1 MATENALE
9 GFRDLDIGKYSEKI
23 IDTMAEALVLIAPDG
38 TILMVNKSFEKM
50 LGYETDEIIGQSCQ
64 LLHCDLCEMGRKN
77 KTFSKWC
84 SLFSYGLDVKKR
96 CHVRRKNGTYLPVLK
111 NASLLRDENGEDI
124 GAVEILTD
132 ISELD
137 RLDQTIGILSRQ
149 LNEEPSF
156 HGIIGKS
163 PAIQKVFELIEKASW
178 SEAPIIIFGDSGT
191 GKELVA
197 QAIHKLGKRKNG
209 PFVQL
214 NCAALNES
222 LLESELFGHVKGAFT
237 GAYRHRIGRFETAND
252 GDIFLDEIGDVPLSI
267 QVKLLRV
274 LEQKQIER
282 VGDHQPIPVDARLIT
297 ATNKN
302 LKELIQKGEFR
313 EDFFFRINVIPINIP
328 TLRERL
334 DDIPL
339 LVDYFSRELC
349 KRTGKKITGLT
360 TESLDLLLSY
370 SWPGNVRELKSVL
383 EYAFVVAE
391 KGLIR
396 ADQLPQSILED
407 EAKPIQKKKT
417 DPHDEPAEKSELIEA
432 LTQTHGN
439 QSEAAR
445 LLDVSRV
452 TVWNRMKKYDIDL
465 KKTLL

>member
-1 MATENALE
+1 MAVEKQLNRLENI
-9 GFRDLDIGKYSEKI
+9 DIAKYSEKI
-23 IDTMAEALVLIAPDG
+23 IETMAEALVLIAPDG
-38 TILMVNKSFEKM
+38 TILMINKSFEKM
-50 LGYETDEIIGQSCQ
+50 FGYQADEIVGKSCTH
-64 LLHCDLCEMGRKN
+64 LNCDLCETSSGK
-77 KTFSKWC
+77 KLSKWC
-84 SLFSYGLDVKKR
+84 SLFSYGLAVKKR
-96 CHVRRKNGTYLPVLK
+96 CHVRKKDGSYLPVLK
-111 NASLLRDENGEDI
+111 NASLLKDDNGNDI

-132 ISELD
+132 ISEMD
-137 RLDQTIGILSRQ
+137 RRDQTIDSLSRQ
-149 LNEEPSF
+149 LPEESSF
-156 HGIIGKS
+156 YGIVGKS
-163 PAIQKVFELIEKASW
+163 RVIQKVFELMKKAAQ

-197 QAIHKLGKRKNG
+197 QAIHKLGRRNNG

-237 GAYRHRIGRFETAND
+237 GAYRHRIGRFETANE

-302 LKELIQKGEFR
+302 LQELIQRGEFR
-313 EDFFFRINVIPINIP
+313 EDFFFRINVIPIHVP
-328 TLRERL
+328 SLKERL

-339 LVDYFSRELC
+339 LVDYFIRRLR
-349 KRTGKKITGLT
+349 KRTEKKITGLT
-360 TESLDLLLSY
+360 PESLDLLLTY
-370 SWPGNVRELKSVL
+370 SWPGNIRELKSVL
-383 EYAFVVAE
+383 EYAFAVAE

-396 ADQLPQSILED
+396 VDQLPQNVL
-407 EAKPIQKKKT
+407 KT
-417 DPHDEPAEKSELIEA
+417 DGAAVQIEKATLHDDSDEKIELIQA
-432 LTQTHGN
+432 LTQANGN
-439 QSEAAR
+439 QSQAAR

-452 TVWNRMKKYDIDL
+452 TVWNRMKKFNIDL
-465 KKTLL
+465 KKTLH

>member
-1 MATENALE
+1 MALE
-9 GFRDLDIGKYSEKI
+9 KQLEGLKNLNIKKYSEKI
-23 IDTMAEALVLIAPDG
+23 IETMAEALVLIAPDG
-38 TILMVNKSFEKM
+38 TILMINKSFERM
-50 LGYETDEIIGQSCQ
+50 FGYSSDEIVGKSCTK
-64 LLHCDLCEMGRKN
+64 LNCDLCETGESKGF
-77 KTFSKWC
+77 TKWC

-96 CHVRRKNGTYLPVLK
+96 CHLKKKDGTYLPVLK
-111 NASLLRDENGEDI
+111 NASLLKDDNGVDI

-137 RLDQTIGILSRQ
+137 RLDQTVTSLSQQ
-149 LNEEPSF
+149 LNVDSSF
-156 HGIIGKS
+156 YGIVGKS
-163 PAIQKVFELIEKASW
+163 QPLRKVLELVKKAAQ
-178 SEAPIIIFGDSGT
+178 SESPIIIFGDSGT

-197 QAIHKLGKRKNG
+197 QAIHVLGRRKKG

-252 GDIFLDEIGDVPLSI
+252 GDIFLDEIGDVPLST

-282 VGDHQPIPVDARLIT
+282 VGDHQPIPVDVRLIT

-302 LKELIQKGEFR
+302 LKELIERGEFR
-313 EDFFFRINVIPINIP
+313 EDFFFRINVIPIYMP
-328 TLRERL
+328 TLKERL
-334 DDIPL
+334 DDVPL
-339 LVDYFSRELC
+339 LVEYFIRNLR
-349 KRTGKKITGLT
+349 KRTGKDLTGLSP
-360 TESLDLLLSY
+360 EAMELLLGY

-383 EYAFVVAE
+383 EYAFAVAE
-391 KGLIR
+391 KGLIQLE
-396 ADQLPQSILED
+396 QLPQSVVKD
-407 EAKPIQKKKT
+407 EGPPVVVAETGLQE
-417 DPHDEPAEKSELIEA
+417 EPSEKRELIKA
-432 LTQTHGN
+432 LTEANGN

-452 TVWNRMKKYDIDL
+452 TVWNRMKKFNIDL
-465 KKTLL
+465 KKTLH

>member
-1 MATENALE
+1 MTIEKSPEDLKN
-9 GFRDLDIGKYSEKI
+9 LDIGKYSGKI

-50 LGYETDEIIGQSCQ
+50 LGYSADEIVGESCTKM
-64 LLHCDLCEMGRKN
+64 HCDLCEMGLKMK
-77 KTFSKWC
+77 KTGKWC
-84 SLFSYGLDVKKR
+84 MLFSHGLDVKKR
-96 CHVRRKNGTYLPVLK
+96 CHVKKKDGSYLPVLK
-111 NASLLRDENGEDI
+111 NASLLRDDKGVDI

-132 ISELD
+132 ISEID

-163 PAIQKVFELIEKASW
+163 PAIQRVFELIEKAAW

-252 GDIFLDEIGDVPLSI
+252 GDIFLDEIGDMPLSI

-302 LKELIQKGEFR
+302 LKELIQRGEFR
-313 EDFFFRINVIPINIP
+313 EDFYFRINVIPIHVP

-334 DDIPL
+334 DDVPL
-339 LVDYFSRELC
+339 LIDHFSRELC
-349 KRTGKKITGLT
+349 KRTGKKITGMT
-360 TESLDLLLSY
+360 PESMDLLLSY
-370 SWPGNVRELKSVL
+370 SWPGNIRELKSVL
-383 EYAFVVAE
+383 EYAFAVAE
-391 KGLIR
+391 RGLIR
-396 ADQLPQSILED
+396 VDQLPQSVVRD
-407 EAKPIQKKKT
+407 EVEPVQIRKITPS
-417 DPHDEPAEKSELIEA
+417 DEPAEKSELIQA
-432 LTQTHGN
+432 LTQANGN

-452 TVWNRMKKYDIDL
+452 TVWNRMKKFNIDL

>member
-1 MATENALE
+1 MTIEKGLE
-9 GFRDLDIGKYSEKI
+9 GLKNLDIGKYSEKI
-23 IDTMAEALVLIAPDG
+23 INTMAEALVLVAPDG

-50 LGYETDEIIGQSCQ
+50 LGYSADEIVGESCTR
-64 LLHCDLCEMGRKN
+64 LNCDLCELGK
-77 KTFSKWC
+77 KTKKPHKWC
-84 SLFSYGLDVKKR
+84 MLFSYGQDVKKR
-96 CHVRRKNGTYLPVLK
+96 CHVRKKDGTYLPVLK
-111 NASLLRDENGEDI
+111 NASLLRDDQGRDL

-137 RLDQTIGILSRQ
+137 RLDQTIGSLTLRSD
-149 LNEEPSF
+149 EESSF
-156 HGIIGKS
+156 HGIVGKS
-163 PAIQKVFELIEKASW
+163 AAIQKTFQLIEKAAW

-197 QAIHKLGKRKNG
+197 QAIHKLGRRKSG

-302 LKELIQKGEFR
+302 LKELIQRGEFR
-313 EDFFFRINVIPINIP
+313 EDFYFRINVIPIHVP

-334 DDIPL
+334 DDVPR

-360 TESLDLLLSY
+360 PESLDLMLSY

-383 EYAFVVAE
+383 EYAFAVAE
-391 KGLIR
+391 SGLIR
-396 ADQLPQSILED
+396 VDQLPQSVVRDATEPLQIEQIS
-407 EAKPIQKKKT
+407 E
-417 DPHDEPAEKSELIEA
+417 HDEPAEKSELIQA
-432 LTQTHGN
+432 LTQAKGN
-439 QSEAAR
+439 QSAAAR

-452 TVWNRMKKYDIDL
+452 TVWNRMKKFNIDL
-465 KKTLL
+465 KKTLQ

>member
-197 QAIHKLGKRKNG
+197 QAIHKLKEDK
-209 PFVQL
+209 
-214 NCAALNES
+214 S
-222 LLESELFGHVKGAFT
+222 
-237 GAYRHRIGRFETAND
+237 
-252 GDIFLDEIGDVPLSI
+252 
-267 QVKLLRV
+267 
-274 LEQKQIER
+274 
-282 VGDHQPIPVDARLIT
+282 
-297 ATNKN
+297 N
-302 LKELIQKGEFR
+302 L
-313 EDFFFRINVIPINIP
+313 
-328 TLRERL
+328 
-334 DDIPL
+334 
-339 LVDYFSRELC
+339 
-349 KRTGKKITGLT
+349 
-360 TESLDLLLSY
+360 
-370 SWPGNVRELKSVL
+370 
-383 EYAFVVAE
+383 
-391 KGLIR
+391 
-396 ADQLPQSILED
+396 
-407 EAKPIQKKKT
+407 
-417 DPHDEPAEKSELIEA
+417 
-432 LTQTHGN
+432 
-439 QSEAAR
+439 
-445 LLDVSRV
+445 
-452 TVWNRMKKYDIDL
+452 
-465 KKTLL
+465 